1 MAHTWPGNVRELRN
15 VVEHAALMCHG
26 QVVEM
31 EHLPPLLYQESEEV
45 PARAPGRLLDQERQ
59 LILHTLEQV
68 NWNKYQAAKVLGI
81 ARSTLY
87 GKMEKFG
94 LEQPEVT
101 ANKEGLAAR

>member
-1 MAHTWPGNVRELRN
+1 MGHAWPGNVRELRN

-26 QVVEM
+26 QVVQA
-31 EHLPPLLYQESEEV
+31 EHLPPLLFAEGEEASH
-45 PARAPGRLLDQERQ
+45 PAPAPGRLLDQERQ

-68 NWNKYQAAKVLGI
+68 NWNKYKAAQVLGI

-94 LEQPEVT
+94 LEQTREAP
-101 ANKEGLAAR
+101 ARG